1 MKCPYCDG
9 TGVCEATFGARLRA
23 ARNDA
28 RLTQEAVAPHLGVS
42 RAQLA
47 NLEANRSE
55 PSIKVLRSAMTVFG
69 HSADWFL
76 GLDNT

>member
-1 MKCPYCDG
+1 MKCPYCNGSG
-9 TGVCEATFGARLRA
+9 TCEATFGARLRA

-28 RLTQEAVAPHLGVS
+28 RMTQEAVAPQLGIS

-55 PSIKVLRSAMTVFG
+55 PSLKVLRSAMEVFS

-76 GLDNT
+76 GNDNS

>member
-1 MKCPYCDG
+1 M
-9 TGVCEATFGARLRA
+9 
-23 ARNDA
+23 
-28 RLTQEAVAPHLGVS
+28 TQEAVAPQLGIS

-55 PSIKVLRSAMTVFG
+55 PSLKVLRSAMEVFS

-76 GLDNT
+76 GNDNS